1 MAAGGIN
8 FRDLTEGAWTI
19 RLVWHKRLPVAS
31 AGFLRGPFWGE
42 NAWPVRPEGEIGFSC
57 QAAESQAAG
66 SRRPVYPMKC
76 RERFSGRRGVKTR
89 AIFRSQAASQKVWEK
104 ALVTQLASQEVSG
117 QLNRQPLRLDAIFY
131 PKSLA
136 VVGATNTPG
145 TVPYDILANIV
156 NSGYQGKVYAVAPGK
171 KSICGVPAYRYV
183 LDLPES
189 VDLAVIVF
197 PAEVVDRALEQCG
210 QRGIPAAV
218 VISAGFR
225 EVGGEGRRREERVK
239 ELCRQYG
246 ITLIGPNCLG
256 VINTDPA
263 VRLNASFARAMPQAG
278 PIAMLSQSG
287 ALCTAILDY
296 ARQRHIGFS
305 KFVSFGN
312 KAVVSE
318 IDLLEYLADDPQTK
332 IILLY
337 LEEIA
342 EGRRLYEVAR
352 RITRGPNAKPIL
364 VIKSART
371 GRGAAAASSHT
382 GAMAGEDVICDA
394 VFESAGMIRV
404 DTLEEM
410 FDTAVLYTNQPLPQG
425 PRVGIVTNA
434 GGPGVLATDAAIR
447 FGLEVPPLAPETRER
462 LKAHL
467 PATANMSNPVD
478 VIGDARADRYQ
489 AAIAAVLDDPHI
501 DQLLVI
507 LTPQSMTDILSVAE
521 TVCAGARG
529 TQKPL
534 AASFMGGVDV
544 APAIEQME
552 LAGIPHYRQPED
564 ALRAMAHL
572 QQILRWRQ
580 LPEDDKPATV
590 GEDSRQKAR
599 QIVDESPA
607 GLLGEVKALE
617 VLRLYGLQVPK
628 YRLCRSAEEAVAAAE
643 EIGYPVVLR
652 IQSPAVIHKTEVGGV
667 LVDVRTA
674 DDVRRGYQLVVE
686 RLRQAL
692 PDAPLE
698 GVLVRGMIPPGY
710 ELIVGG
716 KQDPSFGPV
725 VMVGLGGIYVELWQA
740 VAFSLAPVS
749 PFRVRQML
757 GKTKAEKLLGGLRGQ
772 KPGDIEAFV
781 DAVVR
786 VSWLLADC
794 PRIRELDLNPV
805 IVGPVGSGYGIA
817 DARIVLSE

>member
-1 MAAGGIN
+1 M
-8 FRDLTEGAWTI
+8 
-19 RLVWHKRLPVAS
+19 
-31 AGFLRGPFWGE
+31 
-42 NAWPVRPEGEIGFSC
+42 
-57 QAAESQAAG
+57 
-66 SRRPVYPMKC
+66 
-76 RERFSGRRGVKTR
+76 
-89 AIFRSQAASQKVWEK
+89 
-104 ALVTQLASQEVSG
+104 TQLVNNAVSSAVD
-117 QLNRQPLRLDAIFY
+117 RPRLRLDGIFY

-136 VVGATNTPG
+136 VVGATNAPG

-156 NSGYQGKVYAVAPGK
+156 NSGFQGKVYAVAPGK
-171 KSICGVPAYRYV
+171 KSICGVPAFRYV
-183 LDLPES
+183 LDLPEP

-210 QRGIPAAV
+210 QRGIPAAI

-225 EVGGEGRRREERVK
+225 EVGAEGRRREERIK

-256 VINTDPA
+256 VINTDP
-263 VRLNASFARAMPQAG
+263 VVQLNASFARAMPQPG

-318 IDLLEYLADDPQTK
+318 IDLLEYLAEDPKTS

-382 GAMAGEDVICDA
+382 GAMATEDAICDA

-410 FDTAVLYTNQPLPQG
+410 FDTAILYTNQPLPRG

-447 FGLEVPPLAPETRER
+447 FGLEVPPLGQATRQR
-462 LKAHL
+462 LKEHL
-467 PATANMSNPVD
+467 PATANMTNPVD

-489 AAIAAVLDDPHI
+489 AAIAAVLDDPEI

-507 LTPQSMTDILSVAE
+507 LTPQSMTDIMAVAE
-521 TVCAGARG
+521 TVCAAAGSSA
-529 TQKPL
+529 KAL

-544 APAIEQME
+544 APAVVRME
-552 LAGIPHYRQPED
+552 EARVPHYRQPED

-572 QQILRWRQ
+572 QQVLRWRQ
-580 LPEDDKPATV
+580 SAVGDGLPEIPEEAR
-590 GEDSRQKAR
+590 RQAR
-599 QIVDESPA
+599 QMVDESPA
-607 GLLGEVKALE
+607 GLLPESQALA
-617 VLRLYGLQVPK
+617 LLGLYGLQVPS
-628 YRLCRSAEEAVAAAE
+628 YRVCRSPEQAVAAAE

-667 LVDVRTA
+667 LVDVRSA
-674 DDVRRGYQLVVE
+674 EDVRRGFALLVE
-686 RLRQAL
+686 RLKAAR

-698 GVLVRGMIPPGY
+698 GILVRRMIPPGH
-710 ELIVGG
+710 EMIIGG
-716 KQDPSFGPV
+716 KRDPSFGPV

-740 VAFSLAPVS
+740 VAFALAPATAGQ
-749 PFRVRQML
+749 VRKML
-757 GKTKAEKLLGGLRGQ
+757 TKTKADKLLSGLRGQ
-772 KPGDIEAFV
+772 PAADVNAFV

-786 VSWLLADC
+786 LSMLLADC
-794 PRIRELDLNPV
+794 PRIAEMDLNPV
-805 IVGPVGSGYGIA
+805 IVGPVGYGIA
-817 DARIVLSE
+817 DARIVLS